1 MAAGVKLEAKQ
12 QQAEQARFNRLVNE
26 LTSLA
31 EPLYN
36 GHLGDRGKWP
46 L

>member
-1 MAAGVKLEAKQ
+1 MAACAKLETRQ

-26 LTSLA
+26 LTTV

-36 GHLGDRGKWP
+36 GNLGDRGKWP